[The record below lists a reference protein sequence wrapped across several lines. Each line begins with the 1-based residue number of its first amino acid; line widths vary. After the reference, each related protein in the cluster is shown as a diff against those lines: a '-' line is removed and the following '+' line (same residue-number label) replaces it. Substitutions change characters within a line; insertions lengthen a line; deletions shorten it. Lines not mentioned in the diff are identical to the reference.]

1 MFSRMASRRMSEAAG
16 NGSFALAEF
25 VVVNAELQPSD
36 AERYEAAIMHYLTEA
51 NAKISEQL
59 AELRTSMDGLN
70 EQLQAQRREIDQLR
84 NPSATRRQ
92 LPNPFRSTFEPTVQA
107 PRRRGPS
114 DEGPAL

>member
-1 MFSRMASRRMSEAAG
+1 MASRRMSEAAG

-36 AERYEAAIMHYLTEA
+36 AERYEVAIMHYLTEA

-70 EQLQAQRREIDQLR
+70 EQL
-84 NPSATRRQ
+84 
-92 LPNPFRSTFEPTVQA
+92 
-107 PRRRGPS
+107 
-114 DEGPAL
+114 

>member
-1 MFSRMASRRMSEAAG
+1 MSEAAG

-59 AELRTSMDGLN
+59 AELRTSMDLS
-70 EQLQAQRREIDQLR
+70 LIHI
-84 NPSATRRQ
+84 S
-92 LPNPFRSTFEPTVQA
+92 EPTRLY
-107 PRRRGPS
+107 PKSRMPS
-114 DEGPAL
+114 SA

>member
-70 EQLQAQRREIDQLR
+70 EQLQAQRREIDQL
-84 NPSATRRQ
+84 
-92 LPNPFRSTFEPTVQA
+92 
-107 PRRRGPS
+107 
-114 DEGPAL
+114 

>member
-1 MFSRMASRRMSEAAG
+1 MSEAAG

-70 EQLQAQRREIDQLR
+70 EQLQARDRPVAQPQCNTPTAPEPLSLDLR
-84 NPSATRRQ
+84 AHRAGSPAAR
-92 LPNPFRSTFEPTVQA
+92 PV
-107 PRRRGPS
+107 RRRAGPV
-114 DEGPAL
+114 ANLRH